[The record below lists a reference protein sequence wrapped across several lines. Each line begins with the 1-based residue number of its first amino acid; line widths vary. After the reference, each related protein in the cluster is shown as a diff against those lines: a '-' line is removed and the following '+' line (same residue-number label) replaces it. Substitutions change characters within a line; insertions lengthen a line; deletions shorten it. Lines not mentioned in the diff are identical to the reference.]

1 MRASLPH
8 YFIGIPI
15 PADIAEPIW
24 EAYQKGAG
32 VIIQKMGAPA

>member
-1 MRASLPH
+1 MKASLPH

-24 EAYQKGAG
+24 EAAKRSRRYHS
-32 VIIQKMGAPA
+32 KMGAPA